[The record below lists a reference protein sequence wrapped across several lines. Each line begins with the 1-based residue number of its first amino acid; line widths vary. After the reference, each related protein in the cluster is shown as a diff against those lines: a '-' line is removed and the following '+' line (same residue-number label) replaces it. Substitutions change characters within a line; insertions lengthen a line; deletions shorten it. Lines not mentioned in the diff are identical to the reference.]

1 MILVSYELIYKIIQ
15 LNIKSIYKYIFTH
28 TYKPYKH
35 IICYIY
41 IYIYKL
47 SLIFRLVHKILLYIE
62 FNSVNS

>member
-15 LNIKSIYKYIFTH
+15 SNIKSIYKYIYTH

-35 IICYIY
+35 IICY

-62 FNSVNS
+62 FNSVNSWV